1 MLSVNAAS
9 ADHCPV
15 HCSDDIYNETA
26 ITVLNTNNQGAPD
39 GPLEN
44 ITGLGLL
51 TDDPGK
57 LLVYFPDI
65 GYGDCEC
72 IPR

>member
-1 MLSVNAAS
+1 MVPTTTTW
-9 ADHCPV
+9 ADDDCSG
-15 HCSDDIYNETA
+15 CSDDIYNETA

-65 GYGDCEC
+65 GYGDCE
-72 IPR
+72 